1 MMEELRRHFGART
14 ALSLALCACAFAA
27 AAQTYPNR
35 AIRLVVPFAPGGS
48 TDVLARIMGQR
59 MTESMGQAVIID
71 NKLGAGGVVGTEF
84 AARQPADGYTLIMAN
99 AGSHAII
106 ARTP

>member
-1 MMEELRRHFGART
+1 MEERKRRFGARA
-14 ALSLALCACAFAA
+14 ALSLALCAWVFAA

-71 NKLGAGGVVGTEF
+71 NRPSAGGT
-84 AARQPADGYTLIMAN
+84 T
-99 AGSHAII
+99 GSDLVRRRCPTAT
-106 ARTP
+106 RS